1 LRPDYPGWLQ
11 EIVLRCLEAEPSWR
25 YPTAAQLAFELSHPD
40 QVKLTKRSE
49 RLERDPLRT
58 LLRRRFNKDLTKS
71 VIRPATAIQISSAP
85 IVAAAVDL
93 TEGSTE
99 LNDALRITAERILAT
114 LPSARLACLNVLK
127 LNRIALDYTLDE
139 QGHNKRIDR
148 LVALR
153 HWAEPLKLETH
164 RLTAHV
170 LEAVDPA
177 NAILEFARANHI
189 DHIVIGA
196 RKNSLLRNLL
206 GSVSAKVAAEAL
218 CTVTVV
224 RAARAGEA
232 GQS

>member
-49 RLERDPLRT
+49 RLERDPLRIV
-58 LLRRRFNKDLTKS
+58 LRRRFNKDLTKS